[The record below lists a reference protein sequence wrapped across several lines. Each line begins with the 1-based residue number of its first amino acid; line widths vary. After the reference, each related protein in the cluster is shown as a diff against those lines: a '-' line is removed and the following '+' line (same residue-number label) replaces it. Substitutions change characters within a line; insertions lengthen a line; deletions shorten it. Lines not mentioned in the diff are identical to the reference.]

1 MKQFNI
7 IKAVPLALASVLLFY
22 SCQKSFLTKPAVG
35 ALSGTVI
42 ATPSGVSQSLIGAY
56 AGLQRNQAGNPWDA
70 APDNWIYG
78 TVAGGDAHKGSN
90 SGDQA
95 GIDPIAI
102 GAQDPSNGFFNSV
115 WVNTYE
121 GVNRANSVLKLLP
134 QVPSLTAAIVT
145 QTTAEARF
153 LRGHFY
159 FELRRMFKM
168 VPYVDE
174 KATDANQPNNTDIY
188 PQIEADF
195 AYAYANLAE
204 KPGDIGRAN
213 KWAAAAYLAKT
224 YMYEKKYAQAK
235 ALYDVI
241 TVSGVN
247 SGGIK
252 YALLPRFE
260 DNFYGGTKNNSETV
274 FAIQQVANDGTNAIN
289 NANNGDMLNFP
300 YNSPF
305 RCCGFLQPTQELA
318 NSYRTD
324 ATGLPLIYTHNA
336 PVNLVKNDQGVA
348 ASAPYTPDSG
358 PLDPRIDWTMGRRGL
373 PFLDWGPHPGATWI
387 RDQPSAGPYSP
398 KKNVYYQATD
408 GTLSDQH
415 SWAPGTANPVN
426 IIRYADVLLMAA
438 EAEAQL
444 GNLDASEAYV
454 NQVRNR
460 AANPLSWVY
469 NYKDPTNPTGG
480 YSTTPA
486 ANYSV
491 SPYPVGYFSAGG
503 MQKALDAVYFERK
516 LELAMEGHRFFDL
529 ARWGL
534 TVPMLNAYFQFEG
547 SSTPGAYGSQNPTA
561 FGTSDVAGATFPA
574 GHEYFPI
581 PQTQID
587 LSTKGG
593 KSVLKQVAPYP
604 GS

>member
-1 MKQFNI
+1 MRPIPIVK
-7 IKAVPLALASVLLFY
+7 LAGLAFASALLFS
-22 SCQKSFLTKPAVG
+22 SCQKSFLNKPAMG
-35 ALSGTVI
+35 ALSGSVI
-42 ATPSGVSQSLIGAY
+42 ATPSGLSQTLIGAY
-56 AGLQRNQAGNPWDA
+56 AALQRNQVSVWDA

-102 GAQDPSNGFFNSV
+102 GTEDPSNGFFNSV
-115 WVNTYE
+115 WRENYE
-121 GVNRANSVLKLLP
+121 GVSRANSVLKLLP
-134 QVPSLTAAIVT
+134 QVIGVT
-145 QTTAEARF
+145 PLVASQTTAEARF

-159 FELRRMFKM
+159 FELRRFFKM

-174 KATDANQPNNTDIY
+174 KTVDPNQPNTMDIY

-204 KPGDIGRAN
+204 KPSDIGRVN
-213 KWAAAAYLAKT
+213 KWAAASYLAKV
-224 YMYEKKYAQAK
+224 YMYEKKFAQAK

-241 TVSGVN
+241 TASGVN

-252 YALLPRFE
+252 YGLLPKFE
-260 DNFYGGTKNNSETV
+260 DNFYGATKNNMETV
-274 FAIQQVANDGTNAIN
+274 FCLQQVSNDGTNGIN

-305 RCCGFLQPTQELA
+305 RCCGFLQPSQELA

-324 ATGLPLIYTHNA
+324 AKGLPLIYTHNN
-336 PVNLVKNDQGVA
+336 VGNLVKNDQGVA
-348 ASAPYTPDSG
+348 ASAPFTPDSG

-373 PFLDWGPHPGATWI
+373 PFLDWGPHPGAAWI

-398 KKNVYYQATD
+398 IKNVYYQSTD
-408 GTLSDQH
+408 AAFSDQH

-426 IIRYADVLLMAA
+426 FIRYSDVLLMAA
-438 EAEAQL
+438 EAEAQI
-444 GNLDASEAYV
+444 GSLDKAEAYV
-454 NQVRNR
+454 NMVRAR
-460 AANPLSWVY
+460 AANPVSWAY
-469 NYKDPTNPTGG
+469 NYKDPKNPTGG
-480 YSTTPA
+480 YTNVPA
-486 ANYSV
+486 ANYVISV
-491 SPYPVGYFSAGG
+491 YPAAYFSGAG
-503 MQKALDAVYFERK
+503 MQKALDAIYFERK
-516 LELAMEGHRFFDL
+516 IELAMEGHRFFDL

-534 TVPMLNAYFQFEG
+534 SVSMLNAYFKFEG
-547 SSTPGAYGSQNPTA
+547 SSTPGAYGSQNPAAT
-561 FGTSDVAGATFPA
+561 GTSDVAGANFTA

-581 PQTQID
+581 PQAQID
-587 LSTKGG
+587 LSNKGG
-593 KSVLKQVAPYP
+593 KPMLKQIAPYP